1 MTKFI
6 FTAIL
11 LLSGLSLFGCNSDT
25 PAAAQPGIEGYV
37 VGKTDDRILVVSSVP
52 KDFSSSGGMKE
63 FYNAIWFSKAPKDIE
78 VGQKVH
84 VWFSYVMESY
94 PGQSTAEKVI
104 VVPST
109 KPEQAKLT
117 EPEVIRK
124 ALRTQGLN
132 STELSVIKAVDYIP
146 EKDMWLVHIKQGEA
160 EFNVEVTDKK

>member
-1 MTKFI
+1 MNKFI
-6 FTAIL
+6 LTAIL
-11 LLSGLSLFGCNSDT
+11 LLSGLSLFGCNSGT
-25 PAAAQPGIEGYV
+25 PAAVEPGIEGYV

-63 FYNAIWFSKAPKDIE
+63 FYNAIWFSKAPKNIE
-78 VGQKVH
+78 VGQKVQ

-94 PGQSTAEKVI
+94 PGQSTAEKVT

-109 KPEQAKLT
+109 KPEQSNLT

-132 STELSVIKAVDYIP
+132 STELSVIKDVDYVT
-146 EKDMWLVHIKQGEA
+146 EKDIWLVHIKQGEA
-160 EFNVEVTDKK
+160 EFKVEVPDDK